1 MGLHKNN
8 NKLARLLIGYLLS
21 FGLLLASNVYANTT
35 VTVSDEAFGN
45 NSAGRA
51 AAATLDDDWA
61 ASLPSGIF
69 NPDLFEG
76 GTGYDGAKTII
87 DPTGAFYRVGWE
99 VGSIDDTGPG
109 TPTSTTFIKAT
120 SGGVTYGSSDR
131 IQATAPNPVS
141 EWRLSSN
148 HSAPGLNAI
157 LLDFSESLTPI
168 YELGIF
174 IGDAESRINNGTA
187 ARMIVFDKFGN
198 LLKDAPIIY
207 TGTVLTGTGPG
218 DYYTYTSVEPPG
230 SPSGEANTPSGYWG
244 NNTTAF
250 VTVKSDQV
258 IGKVIFQA
266 GDDDHTTLN
275 EGTQEQIGM
284 TGILLPYEPYVPPA
298 ALPPEPVHP
307 VFEANHQSQ
316 ILPGNVLFYA
326 HKFSTPNTGSVRFS
340 SISSG
345 NQSTGWAQRLYQ
357 DSNCDGVLN
366 GNEGSADFYGTR
378 LSNTHWESP
387 TVTLTADDE
396 ICLINKVFAPAN
408 VAAYDRFIQQI
419 SAEFSDESGEIRT
432 LTVQD
437 VTTAKQAQSAATTTM
452 PALGASALELRKTV
466 QNLTNS
472 GAETASINQA
482 LPGNILQ
489 YRIYY
494 RNTGTAALSELV
506 VNDSP
511 PEYTRYQPG
520 SISCHTPPSGML
532 CSPFIGTPALR
543 WVFSGALKSGAQ
555 GVVSY
560 QVQIDASP

>member
-1 MGLHKNN
+1 MGLRNN
-8 NKLARLLIGYLLS
+8 KNKLAKLLFGYTLL

-45 NSAGRA
+45 NGAGRA

-61 ASLPSGIF
+61 DSLPSGIF

-131 IQATAPNPVS
+131 IQGTAPNPVS
-141 EWRLSSN
+141 ESRLSSG
-148 HSAPGLNAI
+148 HSASGLNSI

-168 YELGIF
+168 YEFGIF

-187 ARMIVFDKFGN
+187 ARMIVFDKFGA

-207 TGTVLTGTGPG
+207 TGTVLTGTGVG
-218 DYYTYTSVEPPG
+218 DSYTYTSVEPLG
-230 SPSGEANTPSGYWG
+230 SPSGDANTPSGYWG

-250 VTVKSDQV
+250 VTVKSDHI

-298 ALPPEPVHP
+298 ARPPEPTHP

-316 ILPGNVLFYA
+316 VLPGNVLFYA
-326 HKFSTPNTGSVRFS
+326 HKFSTPSDGIVSFS

-345 NQSTGWAQRLYQ
+345 NQSAGWAQRIYL

-366 GNEGSADFYGTR
+366 GNEGSAAFYGTK
-378 LSNTHWESP
+378 LSNTSWESP
-387 TVTLTADDE
+387 SESLAADDE

-408 VAAYDRFIQQI
+408 VAAYDRYTQQI
-419 SAEFSDESGEIRT
+419 TAEFTDEDSKIWT
-432 LTVQD
+432 LKVQD
-437 VTTAKQAQSAATTTM
+437 ATSAKQAQSAATPTT

-466 QNLTNS
+466 QNITSNS
-472 GAETASINQA
+472 DETAAVNQA
-482 LPGNILQ
+482 LPGETLQ

-506 VNDSP
+506 VNDTP
-511 PEYTRYQPG
+511 PEYTTYKAG

-532 CSPFIGTPALR
+532 CNPIIGMPELR
-543 WVFSGALKSGAQ
+543 WQFSGPLEAGAQ

-560 QVQIDASP
+560 QVQIDQ